1 VLTEAAWRRGGRK
14 CGGEIVRERS
24 MQADESDCNL
34 EVKGG
39 EPQVDAEVG
48 DCRDGDRSRGCS
60 RGIG

>member
-1 VLTEAAWRRGGRK
+1 MLTEAAWRRGGRK

-39 EPQVDAEVG
+39 NPKSMQ
-48 DCRDGDRSRGCS
+48 R
-60 RGIG
+60 